1 MTQITATGWPVFP
14 IRPDNPACPAI
25 ADPDLRCEC
34 KAPLTEHGFKDA
46 TTDPAVIRA
55 WWRRWP
61 DANLAVATGAPGPDV
76 LDVDVTRGGSGWA
89 ALSRLKRAGL
99 LTGARMLVRT
109 PRGGAHI
116 YFHGTGQ
123 GCGAL
128 PRHHLDWKS
137 RGGYVLLP
145 PSRVHGRAY
154 EVLDHRDSGTTLSWQ
169 AVKRLLDPPRR
180 PAARPSTWRGAD
192 LPAGVQ
198 RALAAD
204 ATDRSKALHRLVG
217 ACVRAGLDED
227 TIHQLAGNY
236 QPALEKYGPRL
247 DAEVER
253 SLRRIGA

>member
-1 MTQITATGWPVFP
+1 MTAIGATGWPVFP

-25 ADPDLRCEC
+25 ADPGARCEC

-46 TTDPAVIRA
+46 TTDPDVIRS
-55 WWRRWP
+55 WWRQWP

-76 LDVDVTRGGSGWA
+76 LDIDVKPDGSGWA

-116 YFHGTGQ
+116 YFRGTGQ

-137 RGGYVLLP
+137 RGGYVILP

-154 EVLDHRDSGTTLSWQ
+154 EVLDHRDSGTALELAARQ
-169 AVKRLLDPPRR
+169 A
-180 PAARPSTWRGAD
+180 AARPA
-192 LPAGVQ
+192 Q
-198 RALAAD
+198 AAD
-204 ATDRSKALHRLVG
+204 DVVRYMAGRGTAAG
-217 ACVRAGLDED
+217 CAACPG
-227 TIHQLAGNY
+227 
-236 QPALEKYGPRL
+236 
-247 DAEVER
+247 
-253 SLRRIGA
+253 LRRHRPV